1 MFLET
6 MEKLNSIN
14 KTLALSFGSLSTIV
28 IFGLGLY
35 FLWFIFFMYKSRGIP
50 ELKKINTKMVLL
62 VLIVIVWLPVFIEST
77 SANWSKIFKEVE
89 LVTATTEIKSENRLC
104 IADKN
109 SNLKGGACLM
119 EPYIKEVKTLV
130 PIGSK
135 VVIISDAYYGLFLKY
150 RFIADYQVTSR
161 ELADYWLFYGSRVA
175 YQIDS
180 NSELLEVTGDSKK
193 NWGRFEV
200 LKIIDQ
206 NRVILKK
213 M

>member
-28 IFGLGLY
+28 IFGLGLWL
-35 FLWFIFFMYKSRGIP
+35 LWFIFFMYKSRGIS
-50 ELKKINTKMVLL
+50 EFKKINNRTILL
-62 VLIVIVWLPVFIEST
+62 VSIVVIWLPVFIENA
-77 SANWSKIFKEVE
+77 SANWSKIFKEVK

-119 EPYIKEVKTLV
+119 EPYIREVKTLV
-130 PIGSK
+130 PTGSK

-175 YQIDS
+175 YQVNS
-180 NSELLEVTGDSKK
+180 NNELLEITGDSQK

-200 LKIIDQ
+200 VKIIDQ
-206 NRVILKK
+206 NRAILKRR
-213 M
+213 